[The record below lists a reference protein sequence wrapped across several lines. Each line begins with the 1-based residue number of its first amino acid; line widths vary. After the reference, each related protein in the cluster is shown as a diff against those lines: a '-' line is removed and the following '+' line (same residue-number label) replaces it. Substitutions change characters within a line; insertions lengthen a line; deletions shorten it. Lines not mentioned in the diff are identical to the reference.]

1 MGLALFLVYH
11 YAQKLKQKR
20 NPNKHIFYIALGFS
34 VSALCVLLSV
44 LMVVKA
50 LNQRSEKMKPISE
63 ILDIY
68 DTDLTSDGYNNLISN
83 IVCVI
88 ILSVATAVL
97 NIQLILQLLLAVFAI
112 LAVIGAAGETI
123 SKQRFKQYFAIVYW
137 MSTVDLYYL
146 FFAFAVKTIFDAVN

>member
-1 MGLALFLVYH
+1 
-11 YAQKLKQKR
+11 
-20 NPNKHIFYIALGFS
+20 
-34 VSALCVLLSV
+34 
-44 LMVVKA
+44 
-50 LNQRSEKMKPISE
+50 MKPISE